1 MKNNLSIY
9 YLVAITSFLIITSII
24 ALRRNKTFSY
34 TKDYVLSSP
43 NDTFGI
49 AAFILISLIGGNSTI
64 GIINKI
70 YSSGLIVIIST
81 FFFSFSWLILAAIIA
96 PRIYKFKGCIS
107 IGDMMELLYGRTAR
121 WITSPLSIIFTI
133 GITTLQIYI
142 ISKIIAYCFQISI
155 TKAQIIATALT
166 FVHTFVNGTKTIS
179 QLSKFFLLF
188 FISSITII
196 SVFGMYK
203 VIESGSINNLLKS
216 DFFEINLEHNNVL
229 LFLNTMI
236 FLTLPSFSPVFI
248 QRCLSITDGPKL
260 KQTLHTV
267 FALHCFIWLIFCV
280 FAIIMKITLNGN
292 SSSNTVFIKFI
303 IENFPEL
310 IASFAIIGLLVIIL
324 SGASSWLNTASVLF
338 THDVLRILI
347 PIKDREHELNIAR
360 FISFIF
366 AVTCFFFASFFN
378 NFNEIFLFI
387 NHFWKPIIFVPLAV
401 GLLGLNVNKSDFMVS
416 LIFAIIFAIGAII
429 YNNGFTV
436 FSIITGMLGS
446 VLGFIFSY
454 YYNYQ
459 NKTLKITIIK
469 LLSQKKKLFDN
480 FKFDNFKYFKEQKRV
495 TIVKNLWK
503 ENLLNQN
510 TLFRCRYIIALFGV
524 VNCFVP
530 AFTIYN
536 KISQYNNNITQ
547 HLYLIIGSLSLLSPI
562 IYYIKQNRLTYLYLT
577 LTSYM
582 VFILLPVYKLLIYSA
597 NNLSITY
604 LIINFIIF
612 SMMIFNKS
620 LNFIL
625 IILVSLLSC
634 LLFYYFGGVKTTLLV
649 NEDIINKNTLH
660 FVGVVISFILL
671 VIVIL
676 VKEMDNQII
685 IEKIQ
690 MDSKETANTVI
701 SKINAILNISAK
713 LIEITNEMKIVEEK
727 SDKNE
732 QKNLKKIESIDEMN
746 KKRNIFISKT
756 IQNITTQLAKK
767 ENQQTI
773 KIEMSYKNYREL
785 TKNISNEILTSSM
798 YTIRFIREILDKLRA
813 K

>member
-24 ALRRNKTFSY
+24 ALRKKKKFSY

-81 FFFSFSWLILAAIIA
+81 FFFSFSWLILAAIIT

-142 ISKIIAYCFQISI
+142 VSKILAYCFQISI
-155 TKAQIIATALT
+155 TKAQIIATGLT

-179 QLSKFFLLF
+179 QLSKFFLLI

-216 DFFEINLEHNNVL
+216 DFLEINLEHDNVL

-260 KQTLHTV
+260 KKTLYTV
-267 FALHCFIWLIFCV
+267 FSLHCFIWLIFCV
-280 FAIIMKITLNGN
+280 LAIIMKTTLNGN
-292 SSSNTVFIKFI
+292 SSSNTIFIKFI

-366 AVTCFFFASFFN
+366 AVSCFFFASFFN
-378 NFNEIFLFI
+378 NFNAIFLFI

-416 LIFAIIFAIGAII
+416 LIFAIIFAIAAII
-429 YNNGFTV
+429 YNDGFTV
-436 FSIITGMLGS
+436 FSILTGMLGS

-459 NKTLKITIIK
+459 NKVLKIKIIT

-480 FKFDNFKYFKEQKRV
+480 LKSFKEQKRM

-547 HLYLIIGSLSLLSPI
+547 HLYLIIGLLSLLSPI
-562 IYYIKQNRLTYLYLT
+562 IYHLKQNRLTYLYLAI
-577 LTSYM
+577 TSYM

-612 SMMIFNKS
+612 SMMIANRS
-620 LNFIL
+620 LNFISV
-625 IILVSLLSC
+625 ILVSLLSS

-671 VIVIL
+671 VVVIL
-676 VKEMDNQII
+676 IKEMDNQII

-690 MDSKETANTVI
+690 MDSKETANIVI
-701 SKINAILNISAK
+701 SKINTILNISAK
-713 LIEITNEMKIVEEK
+713 LTEITNEMKIIEEK
-727 SDKNE
+727 LDKNE
-732 QKNLKKIESIDEMN
+732 QRNINKIEAIDEIK
-746 KKRNIFISKT
+746 KKRHVFISKT
-756 IQNITTQLAKK
+756 IQNITTQLTKK
-767 ENQQTI
+767 ENQQMITI
-773 KIEMSYKNYREL
+773 KMSYKNYREL
-785 TKNISNEILTSSM
+785 TKNISNQILTSSM
-798 YTIRFIREILDKLRA
+798 YTIHFIREILDKLRA